1 MGSAVGVMSSE
12 DEDDLSLLRMMH
24 TESIMIVNTAALIIR
39 AAQTTV
45 ITTMDRDIVL
55 PSDNTD
61 VAEVVDTVS
70 GEAADSIIK

>member
-12 DEDDLSLLRMMH
+12 DDDLSLLRMMH